1 MGLNAC
7 GCRTDIIETHT
18 CLALRAFCS
27 SGFLTDGIR
36 ATRSITP
43 KVLAGFDRETFEIR
57 TRCCDAQ
64 ICTGQMSPVR
74 GPPH

>member
-18 CLALRAFCS
+18 CLALRAFCI

-36 ATRSITP
+36 DTWSFTP
-43 KVLAGFDRETFEIR
+43 KVLASLERETFEIR
-57 TRCCDAQ
+57 TRCCGLAP
-64 ICTGQMSPVR
+64 I
-74 GPPH
+74 